1 MEATELVWG
10 IILIGAGIFL
20 AVYGQLLFKF
30 ALLAMGFAV
39 GMAGAWWLFEDQED
53 LTRFLIAM
61 VVGAAVGLLLFSMVK
76 FGLYIAGAMLGLVIA
91 VLISGVIDIIGST
104 PSDTVVAIL
113 VIGGLAGGGIFGHR
127 IGSLAILF
135 ATSAMGALLV
145 VDGLS
150 VLFESRIGGNVD
162 DVTATLA
169 QRLTL
174 AVFVVILAI
183 SALSQWTSRNL
194 RQRVVN

>member
-10 IILIGAGIFL
+10 LILVGAGIFL
-20 AVYGQLLFKF
+20 AVYGQMLFKF

-39 GMAGAWWLFEDQED
+39 GMAGAWWLFEDQSD

-76 FGLYIAGAMLGLVIA
+76 FALYIAGAMLGLAIA
-91 VLISGVIDIIGST
+91 VVVSGVIEVLGAT
-104 PSDTVVAIL
+104 PNDTVKAIL

-127 IGSLAILF
+127 LGNLAILF

-145 VDGLS
+145 VNGLR
-150 VLFESRIGGNVD
+150 VLFESRFGGDVD
-162 DVTATLA
+162 DATAIVA

-194 RQRVVN
+194 RQRVLN